1 MKENMNIKEKI
12 AAVQKGMGA
21 LKKDTEAYNYK
32 YVTLDQIQEKMN
44 PLLEENGL
52 LLTQPMCCKAKGEG
66 GEVVASAT
74 VLLTKIQDLE
84 SEEILESSIL
94 LPTNVKPQDLGSAI
108 TYFRRYSLLSL
119 FNLVTEDD
127 DGAKAQGGKT
137 TTSVNTANDLDF

>member
-1 MKENMNIKEKI
+1 MANIKEKI

-44 PLLEENGL
+44 PLLEEQGL
-52 LLTQPMCCKAKGEG
+52 LLTQPLETVKMGDTG
-66 GEVVASAT
+66 YTQLST
-74 VLLTKIQDLE
+74 VLQDME
-84 SEEILESSIL
+84 SEEEVRTGIIL
-94 LPTNVKPQDLGSAI
+94 PKDVKPQDMGSAI

-127 DGAKAQGGKT
+127 DGAKAQGAKAKKS
-137 TTSVNTANDLDF
+137 TSTADDLDF

>member
-1 MKENMNIKEKI
+1 MANIKEKI

-44 PLLEENGL
+44 PLLEEQGL
-52 LLTQPMCCKAKGEG
+52 LLTQPMGVTTFG
-66 GEVVASAT
+66 
-74 VLLTKIQDLE
+74 
-84 SEEILESSIL
+84 ESSITTL
-94 LPTNVKPQDLGSAI
+94 YTEVLDIESDEKISSCMILPSNVKPQDLGSAI

-127 DGAKAQGGKT
+127 DGAKAQGTKST
-137 TTSVNTANDLDF
+137 KKPVEDFNLDL